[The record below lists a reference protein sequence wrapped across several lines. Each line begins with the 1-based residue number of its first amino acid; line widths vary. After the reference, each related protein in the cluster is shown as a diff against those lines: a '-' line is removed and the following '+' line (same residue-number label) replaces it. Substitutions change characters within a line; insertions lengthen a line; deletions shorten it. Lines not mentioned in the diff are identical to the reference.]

1 MTAKN
6 KIINVLP
13 YELNLHALIFRI
25 PLNQF
30 RYILKSGIKVQS
42 VKSILQY
49 FRFLAKSCHYRNL
62 RAGTGLKFRTGFK
75 FLPKYSRQPPTST
88 RTLFTNTRS
97 KWSSET
103 ESKYELCGDSTSSWN
118 EMPLF
123 FFGWVSFIFSY
134 INAAIWINFE
144 FHLKKLG
151 NIDILYFPW
160 SNFSIPIMESP
171 IKI

>member
-1 MTAKN
+1 M
-6 KIINVLP
+6 P

-49 FRFLAKSCHYRNL
+49 FRFFWQKVVIIAIWELERVSNL
-62 RAGTGLKFRTGFK
+62 GLVLNFYPSIVDS
-75 FLPKYSRQPPTST
+75 LPQAQGLCLQIPDLNDRLRQKVN
-88 RTLFTNTRS
+88 TNFVVIRQV
-97 KWSSET
+97 
-103 ESKYELCGDSTSSWN
+103 L
-118 EMPLF
+118 EMKCRF
-123 FFGWVSFIFSY
+123 SFFGWVSFIFSY

>member
-49 FRFLAKSCHYRNL
+49 FRFFWQKVVIIAIWELERVSNL
-62 RAGTGLKFRTGFK
+62 GLVLNFYPSIVDS
-75 FLPKYSRQPPTST
+75 LPQLST

-118 EMPLF
+118 EMLLF
-123 FFGWVSFIFSY
+123 FFRMEFFYFFSFFIY
-134 INAAIWINFE
+134 QCC
-144 FHLKKLG
+144 HL
-151 NIDILYFPW
+151 N
-160 SNFSIPIMESP
+160 
-171 IKI
+171 